1 MIEQKLYVVLII
13 SLSVAYKIVTSGRS
27 HFNITI
33 LLVKTK
39 LEHPSKDLWCICKRK
54 HNSIAKVRVL

>member
-39 LEHPSKDLWCICKRK
+39 LEHPSKDL
-54 HNSIAKVRVL
+54 